1 MPTTRTTVTI
11 DPDVQALL
19 RRVMKKTG
27 EPFKQVLNN
36 ALRDALGRAV
46 REAPAGDAPYRQP
59 TFNMGKPLVDLTK
72 ANQLAGELEDEELI
86 AKMRQGR

>member
-1 MPTTRTTVTI
+1 M
-11 DPDVQALL
+11 QALL
-19 RRVMKKTG
+19 KRVMRKTG

-46 REAPAGDAPYRQP
+46 RDAPAGEAPYRQP
-59 TFNMGKPLVDLTK
+59 TFRMGMPLVDLTK

-86 AKMRQGR
+86 ARMRQGR